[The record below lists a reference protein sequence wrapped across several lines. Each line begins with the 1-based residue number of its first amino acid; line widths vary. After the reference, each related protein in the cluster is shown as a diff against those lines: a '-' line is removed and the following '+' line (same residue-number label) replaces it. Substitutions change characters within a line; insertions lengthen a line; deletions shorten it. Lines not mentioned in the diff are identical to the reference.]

1 MGLIASLVISVTAA
15 VNTAP
20 NFYQAESWQG
30 ATPNDLV
37 TCATMAA
44 DLNAQFDFLVSQG
57 LNKDWQT
64 KTATCE
70 LTPDGEEDDGDD
82 AAQPSVLQISAPTR
96 SNLIF

>member
-1 MGLIASLVISVTAA
+1 MGLIASLVIAVTAS

-20 NFYQAESWQG
+20 NFYQAESWKG
-30 ATPNDLV
+30 ATPSELV

-44 DLNAQFDFLVSQG
+44 DLNAQFDFLISQG

-70 LTPDGEEDDGDD
+70 LIPDGEEEDDGDD
-82 AAQPSVLQISAPTR
+82 AAPARVAYK
-96 SNLIF
+96 F

>member
-30 ATPNDLV
+30 ATPSDLV

-70 LTPDGEEDDGDD
+70 LIPDGDD
-82 AAQPSVLQISAPTR
+82 AQPASFSAPPATL
-96 SNLIF
+96 NLKF